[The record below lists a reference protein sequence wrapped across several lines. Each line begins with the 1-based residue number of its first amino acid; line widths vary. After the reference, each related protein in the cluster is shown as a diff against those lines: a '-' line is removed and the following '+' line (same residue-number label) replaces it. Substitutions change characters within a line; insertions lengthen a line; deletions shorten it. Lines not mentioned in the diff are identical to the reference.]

1 MNELL
6 KEFWKL
12 EPFEVEVILCIF
24 KDKLGIKRDEKN
36 SIDVWMT
43 SRDILI
49 ELGGENN
56 WIPLIS
62 IVKGVTT

>member
-1 MNELL
+1 M
-6 KEFWKL
+6 K
-12 EPFEVEVILCIF
+12 
-24 KDKLGIKRDEKN
+24 KD

-43 SRDILI
+43 ARDILI

-56 WIPLIS
+56 WIPLIN

>member
-1 MNELL
+1 L
-6 KEFWKL
+6 KWKL
-12 EPFEVEVILCIF
+12 FCVFSRINWGYKEMK
-24 KDKLGIKRDEKN
+24 KD

-43 SRDILI
+43 ARDILI

-56 WIPLIS
+56 WIPLIN